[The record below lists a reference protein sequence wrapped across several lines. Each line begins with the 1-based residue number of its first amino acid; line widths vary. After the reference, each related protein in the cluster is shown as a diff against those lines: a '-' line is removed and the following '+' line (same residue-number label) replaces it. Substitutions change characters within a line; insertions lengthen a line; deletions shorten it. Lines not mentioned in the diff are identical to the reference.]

1 MPPAIAMKISDFLSA
16 NDVLIGVAATDK
28 KKLLAELAR
37 KAGTIVDV
45 LPERVLAELLK
56 REELGS
62 TGMGGGVAIPH
73 ARFEQVRKPLGI
85 LVRLR
90 KPLDFDAVDGEPVD
104 IVFLLLLPEGAP
116 AGNQL
121 GALAAIARKLRN
133 PVTTQA
139 LRRARDTKEMYD
151 ALTVDGPAMPK
162 DKGTEN
168 AR

>member
-1 MPPAIAMKISDFLSA
+1 MKVSDFLFA
-16 NDVLIGVAATDK
+16 DNVLIGTSNDK
-28 KKLLAELAR
+28 KKLLSELAR
-37 KAGTIVDV
+37 KAGALIDV
-45 LPERVLAELLK
+45 QPDHVFAELLK

-73 ARFEQVRKPLGI
+73 ARFRQVTKPLGF

-116 AGNQL
+116 AGDQL
-121 GALAAIARKLRN
+121 GVLAAIARRLRK
-133 PVTTQA
+133 PEIAKA

-151 ALTVDGPAMPK
+151 VLIAEVPAAPK
-162 DKGTEN
+162 EKETGN
-168 AR
+168 GR

>member
-1 MPPAIAMKISDFLSA
+1 MPPATAMKIPDFLSA
-16 NDVLIGVAATDK
+16 TNVLIGVAATDK

-37 KAGTIVDV
+37 KAGAIVDV

-73 ARFEQVRKPLGI
+73 ARFEQVRKPFGI

-116 AGNQL
+116 VGNQL

-139 LRRARDTKEMYD
+139 LRSAHDTKKMYD
-151 ALTVDGPAMPK
+151 ALTADGPAMPK

>member
-1 MPPAIAMKISDFLSA
+1 MKISDFLSA
-16 NDVLIGVAATDK
+16 NNVLIGVAATDK

-37 KAGTIVDV
+37 KAGALTDV
-45 LPERVLAELLK
+45 LPDRVLAELVK

-73 ARFEQVRKPLGI
+73 ARFEQVTKPLGI

-104 IVFLLLLPEGAP
+104 IVFLLLLLEGAP
-116 AGNQL
+116 AGDQL
-121 GALAAIARKLRN
+121 GALAAIARRLRN
-133 PVTTQA
+133 PATTQA
-139 LRRARDTKEMYD
+139 LRRARDAKEMYD
-151 ALTVDGPAMPK
+151 ALTADGPAMPK
-162 DKGTEN
+162 DRGTEN